1 MGNKDFENDDFDF
14 DEDPFADFDEVA
26 SSPQTPQS
34 SRKVDDDFDFG
45 SDDLDLSSDDFGDL
59 DASGDDFDMDEIASE
74 DDRGGSSRRF
84 VFLAVLFVLLI
95 LVGLGGIVYF
105 ALQGRGPNEFD
116 VTSTA
121 IAQFNATQQAF
132 LVETQTQAAV
142 FSDLTS
148 TAAAMPTD
156 TATPSPSPTFTLEPS
171 PSPTEA
177 VAVVDDFSGLV
188 FIPGAAETLEAV
200 QTSDAAAI
208 AFLPTITAQAEAGEL
223 VPLVE
228 LPDGSGNVAPAVTLT
243 GFEDSAPIV
252 VIPANPE
259 QVTVLQP
266 PATAQRSSERLELIL
281 TQDAV
286 AFFALPT
293 VTAQAA
299 EGELVPLVE
308 VPGGEAAP
316 AVTLAGLEDQPPVA
330 LVTANP
336 EEVEQLAPVATAYAA
351 ARDAVVVIPE
361 VTLPGGTEIAIAGTA
376 TALGGIQLGPA
387 LTQTS
392 IALTEGV
399 PTATVTQSGLTAN
412 DVLLTATALAQTLS
426 PITVTPGGIEPTGTR
441 VSVFPTQMPGELPDT
456 GLFDDINS
464 VGGLGSMM
472 LVAIGLVGVIIVT
485 RRMRR

>member
-26 SSPQTPQS
+26 SSPQTPKS
-34 SRKVDDDFDFG
+34 SRPVDDDFDFG
-45 SDDLDLSSDDFGDL
+45 SDDLGMGGDDFGDL
-59 DASGDDFDMDEIASE
+59 DAAGDDFDMDEFAAE
-74 DDRGGSSRRF
+74 DERGGTSRRF
-84 VFLAVLFVLLI
+84 IFLAVLFVLLI
-95 LVGLGGIVYF
+95 VVGLAGIVYF

-116 VTSTA
+116 MTSTA
-121 IAQFNATQQAF
+121 IAQLNSTQEAF
-132 LVETQTQAAV
+132 LVQTQTQAAEFV
-142 FSDLTS
+142 NETA

-156 TATPSPSPTFTLEPS
+156 TPTPSPSPTFTLEPS
-171 PSPTEA
+171 PTEF
-177 VAVVDDFSGLV
+177 VQDFSGLV

-200 QTSDAAAI
+200 QTSDAAAL
-208 AFLPTITAQAEAGEL
+208 AFLPTITAQAEAGEI
-223 VPLVE
+223 VPLIE
-228 LPDGSGNVAPAVTLT
+228 LPDGSGDVAPVVTLA
-243 GFEDSAPIV
+243 GSDPSVPPVV

-259 QVTVLQP
+259 VVTQLVP

-281 TQDAV
+281 TQDAA
-286 AFFALPT
+286 AFVIVPT

-308 VPGGEAAP
+308 VPGGSGEAAP
-316 AVTLAGLEDQPPVA
+316 AVTVPGVEQPVV
-330 LVTANP
+330 LVTAAP
-336 EEVEQLAPVATAYAA
+336 EEVEQLAPVATAYAV

-399 PTATVTQSGLTAN
+399 PTATATQAGLTAN
-412 DVLLTATALAQTLS
+412 DVLLTATSLAQTLS
-426 PITVTPGGIEPTGTR
+426 PITVTPGGVEPTATR
-441 VSVFPTQMPGELPDT
+441 ISVFPTQMPGELPDT

-472 LVAIGLVGVIIVT
+472 LVAIGLVGVIIVS